1 MVNKPFQ
8 YIIYGLMIIL
18 GIIAMYSIFNA
29 GNPNSI
35 LRPIFPDTRYD
46 SVIALGSSFAVFM
59 LGFVVFYTRD
69 SEGFRNLIELNGK
82 KIKALRKK
90 KNSDE
95 EIADSILKAMGSHHG
110 YRHRMARKKLIAH
123 LQEFK

>member
-1 MVNKPFQ
+1 
-8 YIIYGLMIIL
+8 MIVI

-29 GNPNSI
+29 GNPNSL

-46 SVIALGSSFAVFM
+46 GIIAMGSSFTVFT

-69 SEGFRNLIELNGK
+69 SEGFSNLLELNGK
-82 KIKALRKK
+82 KIRALRKK
-90 KNSDE
+90 KKSDE

-123 LQEFK
+123 LQDFK